1 MSVDKIAVEL
11 VAKVDG
17 LQRDFA
23 QAVNMAEQTG
33 QRMQKAFSGYDALGM
48 PIARSA
54 REIAESSAKANQ
66 QMAGM
71 GMSAKA
77 TAAAIRG
84 VPAQF
89 TDIVT
94 SLQGGQKPLTV
105 LLQQGGQ
112 LKDMFG
118 GIGPAF
124 SALGS
129 YAIGLVN
136 PFTVAAVAIGGIGY
150 AAYAGAEESRALS
163 KALILTGNAAGTT
176 AGQLQD
182 MAASVSAASG
192 STKGA
197 AAETLTQLAATGKVA
212 AGSLDAAAASA
223 IRMER
228 AGGTAAEE
236 MVKAFAALGKE
247 PVEASIR
254 LNDQYNYLTAST
266 YRQIKALED
275 QGRSYEAVEL
285 AQRTFADASDGM
297 ASKLEKNLGTV
308 ERLWRGIKDAVKGAG
323 DAMLEIG
330 RIPSPQ
336 KEIDFYENKIK
347 YFSNP
352 KNKQGG
358 KEWDASVAAIPEW
371 KTMQAAAVERLAGEQ
386 AISAQTEFQNVQ
398 KKAALEWEKESDKYL
413 TKSAR
418 LNKEIAEIKSKGALA
433 GATEAEIQKRIA
445 AAQDRLG
452 EKEKKS
458 GGREQTS
465 DYERGIIALQ
475 EKIAAKKEE
484 LSVTEKITAA
494 EKEFA
499 KFNAVDHPSLSKKE
513 LENTKAMYQEY
524 IKLDKE
530 IEARKQAKA
539 FDSAKTG
546 ITELENSFARDNQ
559 SKAFG
564 MEIMPAAQRELMRSV
579 LAIEEKAVAERK
591 RFVDLQERG
600 VITEKQRIEVTD
612 LLNEAIDRQKERTTA
627 LAAVQDKLNA
637 SFEYGAQKGL
647 QSYLDSVANVAASSE
662 ALITNSFKGMEDAL
676 VSFVS
681 TGKLDF
687 KSLVNSIIADMA
699 RISIRE
705 NITGPLAKWMK
716 GLSGG
721 SGSSGSV
728 WDTELPSSGSSGGG
742 LMSLFSGIGK
752 FFGFADGGTFMNSPS
767 LSAYSGSIVSRP
779 TAFAFANGAGL
790 MGEAGPEAI
799 LPLKRGS
806 NGKLGVQSGGGR
818 TVNITVN
825 VSGNSSAPDVRRAAG
840 QGAREALAAFNG
852 AGRYA

>member
-23 QAVNMAEQTG
+23 QAGNMAEQAG
-33 QRMQKAFSGYDALGM
+33 QRIQKAFSGYDALGM
-48 PIARSA
+48 PIARST

-77 TAAAIRG
+77 TAAAMRG

-124 SALGS
+124 SALGT

-136 PFTVAAVAIGGIGY
+136 PFTVAAVAIGGLGY
-150 AAYAGAEESRALS
+150 AAYAGAEESRALQ
-163 KALILTGNAAGTT
+163 KALIMTGNAAGVT

-182 MAASVSAASG
+182 VANSVAVSTGA
-192 STKGA
+192 TKGA
-197 AAETLTQLAATGKVA
+197 AAETLTQLVATGKVA

-247 PVEASIR
+247 PVEASIK
-254 LNDQYNYLTAST
+254 LNDSYNYLTAST

-275 QGRSYEAVEL
+275 QGRTLEAVEL
-285 AQRTFADASDGM
+285 AQKSFADASDGM
-297 ASKLEKNLGTV
+297 AAKLEKNLGTI
-308 ERLWRGIKDAVKGAG
+308 ERGWRFVKDEVKKAG
-323 DAMLEIG
+323 DAMLSIG
-330 RIPSPQ
+330 RIPSLQEQLDAVENRIKSKDQIKNSRLPRSLSEKAQSDLEYAALKDQSVALSEAVQGEKAVSLEMQYQNELRKKGLDWEKDLYKAQEKTLSLDAKIAAQRRLGKELNRPQ
-336 KEIDFYENKIK
+336 AEID
-347 YFSNP
+347 
-352 KNKQGG
+352 
-358 KEWDASVAAIPEW
+358 
-371 KTMQAAAVERLAGEQ
+371 AV
-386 AISAQTEFQNVQ
+386 V
-398 KKAALEWEKESDKYL
+398 AALEKQREKVP
-413 TKSAR
+413 KS
-418 LNKEIAEIKSKGALA
+418 
-433 GATEAEIQKRIA
+433 
-445 AAQDRLG
+445 
-452 EKEKKS
+452 S
-458 GGREQTS
+458 GGSREQTS

-513 LENTKAMYQEY
+513 LENTRAMYQEY
-524 IKLDKE
+524 IALDKQL
-530 IEARKQAKA
+530 EAKKQAKA
-539 FDSAKTG
+539 FDSVKSG
-546 ITELENSFARDNQ
+546 ITELENSYSRDNQ
-559 SKAFG
+559 LKAAG
-564 MEIMPAAQRELMRSV
+564 MEIMPASQRELMRSI
-579 LAIEEKAVAERK
+579 LAIEEKAVSERK
-591 RFVDLQERG
+591 RYVDLQDRG
-600 VITEKQRIEVTD
+600 IITEKQQIEATE
-612 LLNEAIDRQKERTTA
+612 LLNAAIDRQKERTTA
-627 LAAVQDKLNA
+627 LAAVQEKLNA

-699 RISIRE
+699 RISIRQ
-705 NITGPLAKWMK
+705 NITGPLAQWMQ
-716 GLSGG
+716 G
-721 SGSSGSV
+721 GSSG
-728 WDTELPSSGSSGGG
+728 GSSGGG
-742 LMSLFSGIGK
+742 LGGLFGFFSGL
-752 FFGFADGGTFMNSPS
+752 FGGGDMGSPRWDLNALGGVYS
-767 LSAYSGSIVSRP
+767 SPGLSAFSGQVVNRP

-818 TVNITVN
+818 AVNITVHVN
-825 VSGNSSAPDVRRAAG
+825 GNASAPDVRRAAG